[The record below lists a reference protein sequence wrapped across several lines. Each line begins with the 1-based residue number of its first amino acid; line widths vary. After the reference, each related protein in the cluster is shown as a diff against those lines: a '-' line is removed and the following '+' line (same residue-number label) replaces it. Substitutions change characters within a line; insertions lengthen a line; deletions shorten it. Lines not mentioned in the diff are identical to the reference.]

1 MLDND
6 VIFVAFGCFMI
17 RRLILIPKS
26 ARHLGQRLIRDRG
39 QVADLLGA
47 ALRRYGVNPQD
58 GKHPARWGFGV
69 VARRIK
75 TQGPRLY
82 AIDAIHLGSS
92 DPAIAD
98 AMARIEPNDLVL
110 DKATPGWELDLR
122 GAVVRHYSQLPD
134 GLEAINLYC
143 VSPIRLTRRLADR
156 TQEDVTALAPDL
168 NALIN
173 RTMERRFGRPFRLQ
187 LLPDRLYL
195 RGKRS
200 ISAGFAIK
208 SDDQGRAIVKRG
220 IVLPFTLAG
229 PFEDLQHAW
238 YAGLGRTTGLGF
250 GMLEMAS

>member
-1 MLDND
+1 
-6 VIFVAFGCFMI
+6 MI

-26 ARHLGQRLIRDRG
+26 ARHSGRHLIRDRG

-47 ALRRYGVNPQD
+47 ALRRQGVNPHD
-58 GKHPARWGFGV
+58 GTDPARWGFGV
-69 VARRIK
+69 VARRIR

-98 AMARIEPNDLVL
+98 AMARIEAPDLVL
-110 DKATPGWELDLR
+110 DDATPGWELDLR
-122 GAVVRHYSQLPD
+122 GAQVHNYSQIPD

-143 VSPIRLTRRLADR
+143 VSPIRLTRRLADGS
-156 TQEDVTALAPDL
+156 QEDVIALAPDL

-195 RGKRS
+195 RGRSS

-208 SDDQGRAIVKRG
+208 SDDRGRAIVKRG
-220 IVLPFTLAG
+220 IALPFTLAG